1 MRRAFALFLAATG
14 LSLALAA
21 PAQAQLSP
29 GTSGWSSAPTE
40 AGDAETMRFM
50 RRLGNCIAERKHDL
64 GVAFLA
70 SDAGSP
76 AEDAV
81 VSEIFKGNRNVCM
94 GNIVSATMRR
104 AYIRGSVAE
113 WLYKSLADGD
123 RLNLVAAGAREPE
136 TVVTMH
142 DFADCYVARD
152 AAAADGLVTQTQLG
166 TEGEKEYVRQMAQN
180 FGPCLPSGREVRIV
194 PTQIRMA
201 IAEALYHAANGDR
214 VQAPKET
221 Q

>member
-1 MRRAFALFLAATG
+1 MKPALGLFLAAIG
-14 LSLALAA
+14 LALSA

-29 GTSGWSSAPTE
+29 STSGHSSAPTE
-40 AGDAETMRFM
+40 AGEAEAMRFM
-50 RRLGNCIAERKHDL
+50 RRLGSCIAERKHDL

-70 SDAGSP
+70 SEIGSP

-81 VSEIFKGNRNVCM
+81 VAELFKGNRNICM
-94 GNIVSATMRR
+94 GNMIGASMQR

-113 WLYKSLADGD
+113 WLHKSAADD
-123 RLNLVAAGAREPE
+123 CRLNAVAAGAREPE
-136 TVVTMH
+136 VIATMH
-142 DFADCYVARD
+142 DFADCFVARQPAMAD
-152 AAAADGLVTQTQLG
+152 ALAIQTLLG
-166 TEGEKEYVRQMAQN
+166 TEGEAEYVRQIAQE

>member
-1 MRRAFALFLAATG
+1 MKSALRLFLAAMG
-14 LSLALAA
+14 MSLALAA

-29 GTSGWSSAPTE
+29 STSGYSSAPTE
-40 AGDAETMRFM
+40 AGEAEAMRFM
-50 RRLGNCIAERKHDL
+50 RRLGSCIAERKHDL

-70 SDAGSP
+70 SEIGSP

-81 VSEIFKGNRNVCM
+81 VAELFKGNRNICM
-94 GNIVSATMRR
+94 GNMISASMQR

-113 WLYKSLADGD
+113 WLYKSVTEDR
-123 RLNLVAAGAREPE
+123 RLNAVAAGAHEPE
-136 TVVTMH
+136 VIVSMH
-142 DFADCYVARD
+142 DFADCFVARQP
-152 AAAADGLVTQTQLG
+152 AVADGLVTQTLLG
-166 TEGEKEYVRQMAQN
+166 TEGETEYVRQMAQE

-201 IAEALYHAANGDR
+201 IAEALYHAANGNL
-214 VQAPKET
+214 VQTPKET